1 MPATIDEATAFP
13 TTKQWDAK
21 HGAYVIP
28 RLTNFDGE
36 FMAPGRTASPDYRHI
51 QPIRTN
57 EQYHDNSG
65 PLPLESGRLCYLS
78 QQAASRMVPAISA
91 FPSEDYSAGLGVATA
106 MPYTTTGIHLTG
118 LSPESTFTFVA
129 TWYIQLCPLPW
140 SGLSTMVQP
149 SPAYDPRVYEIYTR
163 VMRAVPLAT
172 YKDDNDFGTWF
183 RKVLGLVKNL
193 AGPVAGTL
201 LPGSGPAIQAAVNA
215 ITEAA
220 KRRRQPA

>member
-1 MPATIDEATAFP
+1 
-13 TTKQWDAK
+13 
-21 HGAYVIP
+21 
-28 RLTNFDGE
+28 
-36 FMAPGRTASPDYRHI
+36 
-51 QPIRTN
+51 
-57 EQYHDNSG
+57 
-65 PLPLESGRLCYLS
+65 
-78 QQAASRMVPAISA
+78 
-91 FPSEDYSAGLGVATA
+91 

-163 VMRAVPLAT
+163 VMRSVPLAT

-215 ITEAA
+215 ITDAA
-220 KRRRQPA
+220 KRRRQPAQPQRLTGVKPGGIAAALAADRIIASKAAQRLR